1 MNDIEIAKSV
11 PMEKISK
18 VAEKFGITDEYLIP
32 YGKYKAKVDT
42 KIMKKLAKNQDGRLI
57 LVTSINPTPL
67 RRRKNYSFNRSF

>member
-11 PMEKISK
+11 QLDEILKIAK
-18 VAEKFGITDEYLIP
+18 KFEIDEEYLIP